1 MYPMSLGSRRFVEL
15 GFIFVYWTL
24 NLSLSSSRYC
34 TVPAPGRHGA
44 DHSRSVSVSY
54 YPYRNRIVGGQH
66 LSDVRTATS
75 LSEAIVSLSFQ
86 TCQISL
92 SVKVLPRSL
101 NFFQFFRRYLIY
113 ISRIGFHWILEASA
127 YPQNSFCLSIVQIW

>member
-1 MYPMSLGSRRFVEL
+1 MAVVVVFGSMYPMSLVARRFVEL

-34 TVPAPGRHGA
+34 IVPAPGRHGA
-44 DHSRSVSVSY
+44 DLSRSVSVSY

-75 LSEAIVSLSFQ
+75 LSETIVSLS
-86 TCQISL
+86 L
-92 SVKVLPRSL
+92 RHVRSPS
-101 NFFQFFRRYLIY
+101 Q
-113 ISRIGFHWILEASA
+113 
-127 YPQNSFCLSIVQIW
+127 

>member
-1 MYPMSLGSRRFVEL
+1 MVFGSMYPMSLGSRRFVEL

-75 LSEAIVSLSFQ
+75 LSKAIVSLSF
-86 TCQISL
+86 SHE
-92 SVKVLPRSL
+92 RSPS
-101 NFFQFFRRYLIY
+101 Q
-113 ISRIGFHWILEASA
+113 
-127 YPQNSFCLSIVQIW
+127 